1 MLVAQEPEPD
11 ELEKDLVLLG
21 LVGIQVCLVW
31 LPAVQRCVA
40 SQPNPENGHV
50 SN

>member
-21 LVGIQVCLVW
+21 LVGIQVRLVW
-31 LPAVQRCVA
+31 LSACVA
-40 SQPNPENGHV
+40 RQPDPENGQV
-50 SN
+50 RN